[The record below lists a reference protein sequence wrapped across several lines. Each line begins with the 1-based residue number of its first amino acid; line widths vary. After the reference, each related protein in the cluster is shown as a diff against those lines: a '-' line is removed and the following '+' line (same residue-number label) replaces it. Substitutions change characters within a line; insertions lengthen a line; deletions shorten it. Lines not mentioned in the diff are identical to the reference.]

1 MTENDIREKY
11 RDLINDIDFDKLEL
25 GLKTPNIFQILSVAR
40 TEIRHSNFLGWL
52 LDPNGNHGLGKLF
65 LIKFLRGISTS
76 DIATELD
83 EFDIEELNFNN
94 VEIRREWKNIDLL
107 LIFDTL
113 VICIENKIDSKD
125 HSNQLAKY
133 REIVYENFKERK
145 KVFVYLTPTGE
156 VPTTQAELEYYALYS
171 YQEIIEQS
179 ERILK
184 IHGNS
189 LNSGVSHYISDY
201 LRTIK
206 RELMKNDELNELAD
220 KIYKNHRELID
231 FVFEHKSDISSELYP
246 VFVNKIVESGWIM
259 GSKNKGYARFL
270 TPKLY
275 EIIPNQGQGWP
286 EKENFL
292 FEIDFYWIKKKAVFK
307 TVISPSSP
315 EIQDIFK
322 KAMTNIEGHK
332 KPRGNKWLV
341 HFIHTWK
348 FDTEDLIGVSE
359 NEVMSIL
366 NSEWDKVIEIV
377 NKVETE
383 LLEYKAELLKH
394 KKSDTKAE

>member
-1 MTENDIREKY
+1 MTETEIREKY

-65 LIKFLRGISTS
+65 LTKFLRGISTS

-83 EFDIEELNFNN
+83 ELDIEELNFNN
-94 VEIRREWKNIDLL
+94 VEIRREWRNIDLL

-125 HSNQLAKY
+125 HSNQLSKY
-133 REIVYENFKERK
+133 REIVNENFKTRK

-156 VPTTQAELEYYALYS
+156 PPTTQSEIDYYALYS

-179 ERILK
+179 DRILK
-184 IHGNS
+184 IHGKS
-189 LNSGVSHYISDY
+189 LNNGVNQYISDY
-201 LRTIK
+201 LTTIK

-231 FVFEHKSDISSELYP
+231 FVFEHKSDIASELYP
-246 VFVNKIVESGWIM
+246 VFVKKITDSGWVM
-259 GSKNKGYARFL
+259 GSKHKGYARFL
-270 TPKLY
+270 TQKLN
-275 EIIPNQGQGWP
+275 EIIPNKGQGWP
-286 EKENFL
+286 LKENFL
-292 FEIDFYWIKKKAVFK
+292 FEIDYYWSKNKAVFK
-307 TVISPSSP
+307 TVVSPGDV
-315 EIQDIFK
+315 EIQNIFR
-322 KAMTNIEGHK
+322 KAFENIEGHK

-341 HFIHTWK
+341 HFQHSWK

-359 NEVMSIL
+359 NEIIKIL
-366 NSEWDKVIEIV
+366 NRDWDKITEIV
-377 NKVETE
+377 EKVETE
-383 LLEYKAELLKH
+383 LLKHSAELQKYL
-394 KKSDTKAE
+394 E